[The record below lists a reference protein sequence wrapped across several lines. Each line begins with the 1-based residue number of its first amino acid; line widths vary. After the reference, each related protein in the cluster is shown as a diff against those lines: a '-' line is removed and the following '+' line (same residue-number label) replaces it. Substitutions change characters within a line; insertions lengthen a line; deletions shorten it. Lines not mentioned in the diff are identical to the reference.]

1 MALFELVAKS
11 RDDSFERMAHHLGN
25 WGENQTSGLF
35 LSLNIIMIK
44 INSTMI
50 FASTVFRFVKLPKDL
65 SLPPRQQPGKSRSWC
80 LTVSWQ
86 PSGGSNFNAIVKRQ
100 ERDLEH
106 SRIGQSGGNLPARVV
121 WLQEVTSKQVFTR
134 WLWLFVYSAWNIHG
148 EIVDVAEQTWLGCR
162 AFVAS
167 TSSSLLNWMAFVL
180 FLNIWPNFWQL
191 VKTLS
196 NMEFCFCF
204 LNHIRNLWG
213 AF

>member
-1 MALFELVAKS
+1 
-11 RDDSFERMAHHLGN
+11 
-25 WGENQTSGLF
+25 
-35 LSLNIIMIK
+35 
-44 INSTMI
+44 MI

-167 TSSSLLNWMAFVL
+167 TSSSLLNWVAFVL
-180 FLNIWPNFWQL
+180 FLNIWPYFCQNFVKRGVLFLLFESHSEPLRSIFSDSKDYLPAKKRRLYIQL
-191 VKTLS
+191 VEAALYTGHHTS
-196 NMEFCFCF
+196 W
-204 LNHIRNLWG
+204 RS
-213 AF
+213 